1 MRPIEHGARSGSA
14 AATASS
20 TGSDGDA
27 ALGSRIR
34 STILIGPRG
43 YSRGV
48 SPSAPEPEDATRWL
62 LASASG
68 DREAA
73 DRLLPL
79 VYEQLRKAAQRDL
92 AGERGAHTLSATA
105 LVHEAYLK
113 LIGPREVPWAGRG
126 HFYAAAAEAMRRILL
141 DHARARGR
149 RGGAT
154 RPWTELVDVAEL
166 STADS
171 EQILAVDQ
179 ALGRLERDDPE
190 AAAVVRLRFYA
201 GLSVDETAQAL
212 GLSARTTARLWS
224 YARAVLFRDLCS
236 DP

>member
-1 MRPIEHGARSGSA
+1 MERFRSSSFAAGEAR
-14 AATASS
+14 
-20 TGSDGDA
+20 GDDLA
-27 ALGSRIR
+27 G
-34 STILIGPRG
+34 GGGYPRG
-43 YSRGV
+43 V
-48 SPSAPEPEDATRWL
+48 TPSESEPEDATRWL
-62 LASASG
+62 LAAAG
-68 DREAA
+68 GEREAA

-79 VYEQLRKAAQRDL
+79 IYEQLRKAAQRDL
-92 AGERGAHTLSATA
+92 AGEREGHTLSATA
-105 LVHEAYLK
+105 LVHEAYLR

-149 RGGAT
+149 RGGEA

-166 STADS
+166 SAADS
-171 EQILAVDQ
+171 GQIVAVDQ
-179 ALGRLERDDPE
+179 ALARLERDDPE

-201 GLSVDETAQAL
+201 GLSVDEAAQAL

-236 DP
+236 EP